1 MKIEEY
7 TCDVLVIGSGG
18 AGCKCGIVASKNG
31 QNVIMV
37 SKGLTFKSGCT
48 MLAEGGYN
56 AVFGYVDEADSM
68 QLHILDTLK
77 GGAFLNDLHLV
88 HELVIESPKRLMEL
102 ESYGCLF
109 DRQED
114 GRLNQRAFGGQSC
127 RRTCFKGD
135 QTGHEMMLGLKEEV
149 IREGV
154 STHSEVMIT
163 KLLFNESHSKI
174 VGAMGISLADSSI
187 VVYHSKA
194 TVIASGGC
202 GWLYPVT
209 SNAVQKTGDGIIL
222 AYDVGA
228 DMMDMEMVQF
238 HPTGMVSPKSRRG
251 VLITEAVRGEGGH
264 LINTDGE
271 RFMIN
276 YDPREELATR
286 DIVARSIYTEIQEGR
301 GTEDGGVYLSV
312 THLPEEQVQTKL
324 HTMVEQFKDVGI
336 DIINEPMV
344 VAPTAHH
351 FMGGIRIDGNCE
363 SNVKNLFAAGEATS
377 GVHGANRL
385 GGNALADTQ
394 VFGNIA
400 GVQSSKRAQET
411 ELEKPDESEIK
422 AEIDRINDIWTEGTY
437 YPDDLKDEIKEIMWN
452 HVAIVRDEEGLK
464 QAEKELNALEEK
476 TKDMNV
482 PEFKEYNNKLVTA
495 LEVISMIKL
504 AKLIVQSAL
513 LRKESRGAHYRID
526 YPEKNDA
533 EYLKSFVLNKNREV
547 TTVKRGLFED

>member
-1 MKIEEY
+1 M
-7 TCDVLVIGSGG
+7 
-18 AGCKCGIVASKNG
+18 
-31 QNVIMV
+31 
-37 SKGLTFKSGCT
+37 
-48 MLAEGGYN
+48 
-56 AVFGYVDEADSM
+56 
-68 QLHILDTLK
+68 
-77 GGAFLNDLHLV
+77 
-88 HELVIESPKRLMEL
+88 
-102 ESYGCLF
+102 
-109 DRQED
+109 
-114 GRLNQRAFGGQSC
+114 
-127 RRTCFKGD
+127 
-135 QTGHEMMLGLKEEV
+135 
-149 IREGV
+149 
-154 STHSEVMIT
+154 
-163 KLLFNESHSKI
+163 
-174 VGAMGISLADSSI
+174 
-187 VVYHSKA
+187 
-194 TVIASGGC
+194 
-202 GWLYPVT
+202 YPVT
-209 SNAVQKTGDGIIL
+209 SNAVQKTGDGIVM
-222 AYDVGA
+222 AYDAGA

-238 HPTGMVSPKSRRG
+238 HPTGMVAPKSRRG

-324 HTMVEQFKDVGI
+324 HTMVQQFKDVGV

-411 ELEKPDESEIK
+411 ELENPDESEIK
-422 AEIDRINDIWTEGTY
+422 AEIDRINGIWSEGTFN
-437 YPDDLKDEIKEIMWN
+437 PEDIKNEIKEIMWN
-452 HVAIVRDEEGLK
+452 HVAIVRDEEGLLK
-464 QAEKELNALEEK
+464 AQDELNALEEK

-482 PEFKEYNNKLVTA
+482 KSFKEYNNNLITA

-504 AKLIVQSAL
+504 AKLIVESAL

-526 YPEKNDA
+526 YPEKNDK
-533 EYLKSFVLNKNREV
+533 EYLKSFVLNKNGEV
-547 TTVKRGLFED
+547 STIKRGLFDD

>member
-1 MKIEEY
+1 MEITEY
-7 TCDVLVIGSGG
+7 ACDVLVIGSGG
-18 AGCKCGIVASKNG
+18 AGCKCGIVASKNN
-31 QNVIMV
+31 QEVIIV

-56 AVFGYVDEADSM
+56 AVFGYVDEEDSL

-88 HELVIESPKRLMEL
+88 HELVVESPKRLIEL
-102 ESYGCLF
+102 ESYGSLF

-114 GRLNQRAFGGQSC
+114 GRLNQRAFGGQSY

-135 QTGHEMMLGLKEEV
+135 QSGHEMMLGLKEEV

-154 STHSEVMIT
+154 KTHSEVMIT
-163 KLLFNESHSKI
+163 KLLYDESHTKI

-187 VVYHSKA
+187 IVYHSKA

-209 SNAVQKTGDGIIL
+209 SNAVQKTGDGIVM
-222 AYDVGA
+222 AYEAGA

-238 HPTGMVSPKSRRG
+238 HPTGMLSPKSRRG

-324 HTMVEQFKDVGI
+324 RTMVEQFKDVGV

-363 SNVKNLFAAGEATS
+363 SNITNLFAAGEATS

-400 GVQSSKRAQET
+400 GEQSSKRAKET
-411 ELEKPDESEIK
+411 ELENPDEKEIQD
-422 AEIDRINDIWTEGTY
+422 EIERIKSICTEGKY
-437 YPDDLKDEIKEIMWN
+437 YPDDIKNEIQEIMWKY
-452 HVAIVRDEEGLK
+452 VAIVRDEKGLK
-464 QAEKELNALEEK
+464 EAQVGLDKLEEK

-482 PEFKEYNNKLVTA
+482 EDFKEYNYGLVSA

-504 AKLIVQSAL
+504 AKLIVKSAL

-526 YPEKNDA
+526 YPEKNDS
-533 EYLKSFVLNKNREV
+533 EYLKSFVLNKNGDI
-547 TTVKRGLFED
+547 TTIQRGLFDD

>member
-1 MKIEEY
+1 MQVREY

-18 AGCKCGIVASKNG
+18 AGCKCGIVASKNN
-31 QNVIMV
+31 QKVIIV

-88 HELVIESPKRLMEL
+88 HELVLESPKRLIEL

-109 DRQED
+109 DRQDD

-154 STHSEVMIT
+154 ETHSEIMIT
-163 KLLFNESHSKI
+163 KLLYDETHTKI
-174 VGAMGISLADSSI
+174 VGAMGLSLMDASI
-187 VVYHSKA
+187 VIYHSKA

-209 SNAVQKTGDGIIL
+209 SNAIQKTGDGIVL

-264 LINTDGE
+264 LINSEGE
-271 RFMIN
+271 RFMKN
-276 YDPREELATR
+276 YDSRQELATR
-286 DIVARSIYTEIQEGR
+286 DVVARSIYTEIQEGR
-301 GTEDGGVYLSV
+301 GTDDGGVYLSV
-312 THLPEEQVQTKL
+312 THLPEEQVKTKL
-324 HTMVEQFKDVGI
+324 HTMVQQFKDVGI

-351 FMGGIRIDGNCE
+351 FMGGIRIDDKCE
-363 SNVKNLFAAGEATS
+363 SNVKNLFAAGESTS

-400 GVQSSKRAQET
+400 GVQSSKRARET
-411 ELEKPDESEIK
+411 ALEQPCADEITDEM
-422 AEIDRINDIWTEGTY
+422 ERINAIWTEGTY
-437 YPDDLKDEIKEIMWN
+437 KPDDLKDEIREIMWKN
-452 HVAIVRDEEGLK
+452 VAIVRDEEGLK
-464 QAEKELNALEEK
+464 QASIKLDELWEK
-476 TKDMNV
+476 TKDMDV
-482 PEFKEYNNKLVTA
+482 PSHKEYNSVLISA

-504 AKLIVQSAL
+504 AKLIVQSA
-513 LRKESRGAHYRID
+513 
-526 YPEKNDA
+526 
-533 EYLKSFVLNKNREV
+533 
-547 TTVKRGLFED
+547 